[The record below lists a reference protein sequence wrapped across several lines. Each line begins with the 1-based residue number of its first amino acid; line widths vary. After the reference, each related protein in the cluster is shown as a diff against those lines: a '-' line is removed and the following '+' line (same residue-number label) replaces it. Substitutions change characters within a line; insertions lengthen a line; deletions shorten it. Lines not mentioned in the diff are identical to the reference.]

1 MFGKSRFWTYAF
13 GGMRSLLIIVAL
25 SVAACSSESTVSK
38 IDARTFRIESAGIP
52 GGSETPNRRS
62 AERVCP
68 GGYRVLDKDVHQ
80 NTPDRARD
88 DIGRT
93 FSNWTI
99 RCL

>member
-1 MFGKSRFWTYAF
+1 MLA
-13 GGMRSLLIIVAL
+13 
-25 SVAACSSESTVSK
+25 VAACSSESSVSK
-38 IDARTFRIESAGIP
+38 IDSRTFRIESAGIP
-52 GGSETPNRRS
+52 GGSEAPNRRL

-68 GGYRVLDKDVHQ
+68 GGYRVMDKDVHQ

-88 DIGRT
+88 DVGKT